1 MAQAFFSDP
10 LTRPSLLLVSLRWLL
25 GPGGMSMRNPVTSGS
40 DSPESDRAG
49 VLGCRLGY
57 SWVRV
62 RHARLTQAHVPK
74 RSSFLAAVARES

>member
-1 MAQAFFSDP
+1 
-10 LTRPSLLLVSLRWLL
+10 
-25 GPGGMSMRNPVTSGS
+25 MSMRIPVTSDS